1 MQSHEEIDY
10 SKKLDLSL
18 WGRLLKIAK
27 PYYKHLALLA
37 FTMCIS
43 AVCDVI
49 FPRLTGYAIDHFIA
63 NKTYENMGG
72 FIAAYLGTLVVQV
85 ACIYSFLLLAGKI
98 EVGVCYLIRKLGF
111 HKLQEL
117 PFSYYDRMPV
127 GYLLSR
133 MTTDT
138 QRLADTIGW
147 SLLDLVWGVIFLIM
161 CSIQMFIL
169 NAKLAAVIVLVL
181 PPLALISVYFQKK
194 ILAAYR
200 DVRKTNSKITGA
212 FNEGIMGAKTT
223 KTLVREEKNIE
234 EFTELTTRM
243 KKSAVRSAT
252 LSAVFL
258 PLVVSLGS
266 LATAYALYEGGHE
279 VLTGVLTL
287 GTLQVFVNYSL
298 QFFQPVR
305 DIARIFAE
313 LQSSQA
319 AAERV
324 LSLLATEPDIKDSP
338 KVVEEFGDNFHPK
351 RENWPTLHGEITFE
365 DVSFRYQDGEQVLS
379 HFNLHVKAG
388 QSIALVGETGS
399 GKSTIVNLLCRFY
412 EPTEGRILI
421 DGVDYRE
428 RSLLWLQSNLGYVLQ
443 QPHMFSGTIR
453 DNIRYGRSDAGEDEV
468 VRAAKLANAHGFIS
482 KLPKGYDTFVGEGGS
497 LLSSGEK
504 QLVSF
509 ARAILV
515 NPALF
520 ILDEA
525 TSSVDTQSEALIQ
538 QAITG
543 ILDGRTS
550 FMIAHRLST
559 VRQADRILVISAGKI
574 IEEGTHDQ
582 LIVKKGYYYD
592 LYTGQFQDEQGQAVL
607 SSAGAPAQA

>member
-1 MQSHEEIDY
+1 MQGNEEIDY

-18 WGRLLKIAK
+18 WKKLLSIAK
-27 PYYKHLALLA
+27 PYHKYLYFIMAA
-37 FTMCIS
+37 MCVN

-49 FPRLTGYAIDHFIA
+49 FPQLTGYAIDQFIVKRSTEGLDA
-63 NKTYENMGG
+63 
-72 FIAAYLGTLVVQV
+72 FILKYLGIVLIQVVT
-85 ACIYSFLLLAGKI
+85 IFSFLYVAGKT
-98 EVGVCYLIRKLGF
+98 EVSVCYLIRKLGF
-111 HKLQEL
+111 RKLQEL

-147 SLLDLVWGVIFLIM
+147 SLLDLVWGVIFLIV

-169 NAKLAAVIVLVL
+169 NAKLALVIILVI
-181 PPLALISVYFQKK
+181 PPLAVISVFFQKR

-223 KTLVREEKNIE
+223 KTLVREEENIR
-234 EFTELTTRM
+234 EFGELTARM

-252 LSAVFL
+252 LSALFL
-258 PLVVSLGS
+258 PIVISLGS
-266 LATAYALYEGGHE
+266 LATAYALYAGGKE
-279 VLTGVLTL
+279 VMLIPATMTL
-287 GTLQVFVNYSL
+287 GTLQIFVNYSL

-324 LSLLATEPDIKDSP
+324 LGLLDTEPDIKDSP
-338 KVVEEFGDNFHPK
+338 EVIERYGDNFHPK
-351 RENWPTLHGEITFE
+351 RENWPALHGDITFE
-365 DVSFRYQDGEQVLS
+365 DVSFRYTDGEKVLS
-379 HFNLHVKAG
+379 HFNLTVKAG

-399 GKSTIVNLLCRFY
+399 GKSTIINLLCRFY
-412 EPTEGRILI
+412 EPSEGRILI
-421 DGVDYRE
+421 DGADYRT

-453 DNIRYGRSDAGEDEV
+453 DNICYGRPDASTEEIE
-468 VRAAKLANAHGFIS
+468 RAAHLANAHDFIS
-482 KLPKGYDTFVGEGGS
+482 RLPKGYDTPVGEGGS

-515 NPALF
+515 NPTLF

-543 ILDGRTS
+543 ILKGRTS
-550 FMIAHRLST
+550 FMVAHRLST
-559 VRQADRILVISAGKI
+559 VRQADLILVISGGQI
-574 IEEGTHDQ
+574 IEQGTHDQ
-582 LIVKKGYYYD
+582 LIVQQGYYYD
-592 LYTGQFQDEQGQAVL
+592 LYTGQFQEEQGQAVL
-607 SSAGAPAQA
+607 QG